1 MSALVPHAGADSNA
15 RRARARQALRVLTD
29 RAEAS

>member
-15 RRARARQALRVLTD
+15 RRARARQAALATAPRQ
-29 RAEAS
+29 AAS